1 MLTILLP
8 LVTTPYL
15 SRVLGSENIGIYG
28 YTISIVTYF
37 ILFGTL
43 GVSVYGQR
51 EIAYVQ
57 DNKKSRS
64 KLFWE
69 IIITRCITLAISS
82 FIFILVYSFR
92 GNYVVYYRIL
102 LIQLVANLF
111 DIAWLFYGLEEFD
124 KAVVRNLVIKLIGLI
139 LIFVT
144 VKTQNDL
151 WKYFLIL
158 AASEF
163 IGNILLWVYV
173 PKYICK
179 IKIHD
184 IQLKKHIRSIIILF
198 VPQVAIQIYTVLDK
212 TMIGGITGDMAV
224 VGFYEQAQKIMR
236 AALLV
241 VTSLGT
247 VVSSRVS
254 NIYVSKNKEGIKS
267 YLEKSFTFVWALS
280 LPMILGIIAV
290 SPQFVPIFYGAG
302 YEQVIPLLSLMSV
315 LICVIGLSNV
325 TGMQYLIPTK
335 KQKAYTISVFFGCIV
350 NMLMNFVLIKLYGA
364 VGAVISSIIAEIVVL
379 AVQLFYVR
387 ETIGVRIVFNGCLK
401 YLLGAIVMFVVV
413 KATTMFIESNVVK
426 MIAGI
431 IMGTFAYFITMILM
445 KDKFILDAI
454 NQLRGKVKLIIN
466 GKFGKS

>member
-151 WKYFLIL
+151 
-158 AASEF
+158 
-163 IGNILLWVYV
+163 
-173 PKYICK
+173 
-179 IKIHD
+179 
-184 IQLKKHIRSIIILF
+184 
-198 VPQVAIQIYTVLDK
+198 
-212 TMIGGITGDMAV
+212 
-224 VGFYEQAQKIMR
+224 
-236 AALLV
+236 
-241 VTSLGT
+241 
-247 VVSSRVS
+247 
-254 NIYVSKNKEGIKS
+254 
-267 YLEKSFTFVWALS
+267 
-280 LPMILGIIAV
+280 
-290 SPQFVPIFYGAG
+290 
-302 YEQVIPLLSLMSV
+302 
-315 LICVIGLSNV
+315 
-325 TGMQYLIPTK
+325 
-335 KQKAYTISVFFGCIV
+335 
-350 NMLMNFVLIKLYGA
+350 
-364 VGAVISSIIAEIVVL
+364 
-379 AVQLFYVR
+379 
-387 ETIGVRIVFNGCLK
+387 
-401 YLLGAIVMFVVV
+401 
-413 KATTMFIESNVVK
+413 
-426 MIAGI
+426 
-431 IMGTFAYFITMILM
+431 
-445 KDKFILDAI
+445 
-454 NQLRGKVKLIIN
+454 
-466 GKFGKS
+466 